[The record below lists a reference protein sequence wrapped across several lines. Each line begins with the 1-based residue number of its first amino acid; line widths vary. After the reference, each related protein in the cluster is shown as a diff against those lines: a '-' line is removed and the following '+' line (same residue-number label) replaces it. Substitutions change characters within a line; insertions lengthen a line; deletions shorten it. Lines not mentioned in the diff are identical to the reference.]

1 MICVCNYT
9 TLFWK
14 IPLLSKRFFYFCE
27 RITKE
32 MIQRIQSIYLF
43 ITALIYGVASIFI
56 PEWDFE
62 NIDLILNYSESSI
75 AYVYL
80 ALAIFAMII
89 IFLFNNRKLQ
99 IQLIRLNIILNLVLL
114 GFFVYWFL
122 NLPGE
127 NGFGEL
133 FSKKGIGVL
142 FPIIS
147 IVFLRMAGKAVKKD
161 EDLVKS
167 VNRFR

>member
-1 MICVCNYT
+1 
-9 TLFWK
+9 
-14 IPLLSKRFFYFCE
+14 
-27 RITKE
+27 

-43 ITALIYGVASIFI
+43 ITALVYGIASILI
-56 PEWDFE
+56 PEWDFGRKE
-62 NIDLILNYSESSI
+62 LLLEYDERAISFL
-75 AYVYL
+75 YL
-80 ALAIFAMII
+80 GLAIFAMII
-89 IFLFNNRKLQ
+89 IFLYKDRILQ
-99 IQLIRLNIILNLVLL
+99 IRLVRINIFLNLVLL

-127 NGFGEL
+127 FNIQLL
-133 FSKKGIGVL
+133 FSEKGIGIL

-147 IVFLRMAGKAVKKD
+147 IVFLRLAGRAIKKD

>member
-1 MICVCNYT
+1 
-9 TLFWK
+9 
-14 IPLLSKRFFYFCE
+14 
-27 RITKE
+27 

-43 ITALIYGVASIFI
+43 ITALVYGIASILI
-56 PEWDFE
+56 PEWDFGRKE
-62 NIDLILNYSESSI
+62 LLLEYDERAISFL
-75 AYVYL
+75 YL
-80 ALAIFAMII
+80 GLAVFAMII
-89 IFLFNNRKLQ
+89 IFLYKDRILQ
-99 IQLIRLNIILNLVLL
+99 IRLVRINIFLNLVLL

-127 NGFGEL
+127 FNIQLL
-133 FSKKGIGVL
+133 FSEKGIGIL

-147 IVFLRMAGKAVKKD
+147 IVFLRLAGRAIKKD

>member
-1 MICVCNYT
+1 M
-9 TLFWK
+9 L
-14 IPLLSKRFFYFCE
+14 
-27 RITKE
+27 
-32 MIQRIQSIYLF
+32 QRIQSIYLL
-43 ITALIYGVASIFI
+43 IAALFYGVASFMI
-56 PEWDFE
+56 PEWDFGRV
-62 NIDLILNYSESSI
+62 NLLLNYDESMI
-75 AYVYL
+75 AYLYL
-80 ALAIFAMII
+80 IFAIFAIII

-99 IQLIRLNIILNLVLL
+99 MKLVGLNIFLNLALL

-127 NGFGEL
+127 NGFAEL
-133 FSKKGIGVL
+133 FSKKGIGIL

-147 IVFLRMAGKAVKKD
+147 IVFLRLAHKAIKKD

>member
-1 MICVCNYT
+1 
-9 TLFWK
+9 
-14 IPLLSKRFFYFCE
+14 
-27 RITKE
+27 
-32 MIQRIQSIYLF
+32 MIQRIQSIYLL
-43 ITALIYGVASIFI
+43 ITALLYGVAAILI
-56 PEWDFE
+56 PEWDFKDV
-62 NIDLILNYSESSI
+62 DLFLSYNESSI
-75 AYVYL
+75 SYIYL

-99 IQLIRLNIILNLVLL
+99 IQLIKLNIILNLVLL

-127 NGFGEL
+127 NSFADL
-133 FSKKGIGVL
+133 FSEKGIGIL

-147 IVFLRMAGKAVKKD
+147 IVFLRLAGKAVKKD